1 MRNCHFLLTL
11 LKVGGHLKSE
21 YIASKFRLSALKI
34 LHHVALDNITPKCMA
49 AGTYECDLIWKQ
61 DVHGHSQVQVRAW
74 WAMVGPNPVPGV
86 FVRRGKRGQS
96 PEEAAR

>member
-1 MRNCHFLLTL
+1 
-11 LKVGGHLKSE
+11 
-21 YIASKFRLSALKI
+21 
-34 LHHVALDNITPKCMA
+34 MA